1 MTELNYLKAMLLG
14 AVQGITEFLPISSS
28 GHLALTQRW
37 LGLDPGGTEMLLFDL
52 LAHTGTLAAVAIV
65 FRRQV
70 KSYVVRLF
78 RESSGFGSGKL
89 YAWRIALLA
98 AVATLPTAAIGWQFR
113 DAFQAVF
120 DKPVW
125 IAAGLLITGVLLAV
139 LVLFPRGR
147 RGWKDF
153 RLWEV
158 ILIGTAQA
166 LAIMPGISR
175 SGATICA
182 ACYCGWRRRWAAEF
196 SFLIA
201 VPAILG
207 VTAIKINDAFGWVPC
222 LRLREHVLS
231 VPSFHGHLL
240 VRESLLAPM
249 AMPPT
254 VAWGPV
260 IAGSAVSLLVGVF
273 ALKVLLGVVR
283 RAKLHYFAIY
293 CWALAAL
300 VLAGAG

>member
-14 AVQGITEFLPISSS
+14 AIQGITEFLPISSS

-37 LGLDPGGTEMLLFDL
+37 LGLDPGGTQMLLFDVV
-52 LAHTGTLAAVAIV
+52 AHTGTLAAVAIV
-65 FRRQV
+65 FRRQA
-70 KSYVVRLF
+70 KSYVVWLF
-78 RESSGFGSGKL
+78 RESRGFGSGKL

-113 DAFQAVF
+113 DTFQAAF
-120 DKPVW
+120 NRPVW
-125 IAAGLLITGVLLAV
+125 IAAGLLVTGVLLAL

-166 LAIMPGISR
+166 LAIWPGISR

-182 ACYCGWRRRWAAEF
+182 ACYCGWRRRWSAEF

-207 VTAIKINDAFGWVPC
+207 VTALKINDAFGWVPC
-222 LRLREHVLS
+222 LREHALS
-231 VPSFHGHLL
+231 IPPLHGPAS
-240 VRESLLAPM
+240 V

-260 IAGSAVSLLVGVF
+260 IAGGAVSLLVGVC
-273 ALKVLLGVVR
+273 ALNVLLGAVR

-300 VLAGAG
+300 VLYGF